1 MQKKF
6 VTNLGLVLLLNL
18 LIKPYWIFG
27 IDRNVQL
34 IVGTEQYGF
43 YYAIFSFSFLLNILL
58 DFGITNFNNKN
69 ISQNN
74 HLLSKHLSSI
84 IVLRLLLAGVFAIV
98 TFLAGL
104 IVQYNS
110 DMLKMLVAVIFNQI
124 LLGFILYLR
133 SNLAGMHL
141 FKTDSIVSVLD
152 RLLMI
157 GICSYLIYMHNHGG
171 EFNITWFVY
180 SQTIAY
186 VITVFITLVV
196 VLKKAK
202 IRRLQ
207 WRWPFFVMIMKKSYP
222 YAVLVLLM
230 TFYNWSNGPM
240 LERLLPF
247 RVGANQAGIFASAN
261 RLLDAAN
268 MIPVLFAGLLLPIF
282 ARMIKL
288 KQNVEEMVRLSFSLL
303 VIPAIV
309 VAVCCSCFSLELMD
323 YLNKGNH
330 VQESSDVFKII
341 IFCFVPVSATY
352 IFGTLLTSNGS
363 LKQLNI
369 MAGTGM
375 IVNIIMNLI
384 LIPKFSA
391 VGAAISSITTQT
403 FTALVQVFMANK
415 AFNFTKNYKLI
426 ISIVVFIAV
435 SFFINSF
442 AYQLN
447 LFWMI
452 RFAIEAGACF
462 IVAMALRL
470 ISVKNIYYILKYG
483 EE

>member
-18 LIKPYWIFG
+18 LIKPYWIIG
-27 IDRNVQL
+27 IDRNVQ
-34 IVGTEQYGF
+34 IAVGTEQYGF
-43 YYAIFSFSFLLNILL
+43 YYAIFSFSFILNILL

-84 IVLRLLLAGVFAIV
+84 IVLRIMLAVIFALV
-98 TFLAGL
+98 TFSVGL
-104 IVQYNS
+104 LIDYTP
-110 DMLKMLVAVIFNQI
+110 DMMKMLVAVIFNQI

-133 SNLAGMHL
+133 SNLAGLHL

-152 RLLMI
+152 RLIMI
-157 GICSYLIYMHNHGG
+157 AICSYLLMLHRQGG

-186 VITVFITLVV
+186 VITTFITLVV

-202 IRRLQ
+202 VRRLQ
-207 WRWPFFVMIMKKSYP
+207 WRWPFFVMILKKSYP

-240 LERLLPF
+240 LERMLPF

-261 RLLDAAN
+261 RLLDGAN

-282 ARMIKL
+282 AKMIKL

-303 VIPAIV
+303 VVPAIV
-309 VAVCCSCFSLELMD
+309 VAVCCFFFSYEIMD
-323 YLNKGNH
+323 LLNYGNH
-330 VQESSDVFKII
+330 VQESSDVFKILMC
-341 IFCFVPVSATY
+341 CFVPVSMSY
-352 IFGTLLTSNGS
+352 IFGTLLTANGS

-369 MAGTGM
+369 MAGAGM
-375 IVNIIMNLI
+375 LINIIMNLI
-384 LIPKFSA
+384 LIPKLSA
-391 VGAAISSITTQT
+391 VGAAISSITTQS
-403 FTALVQVFMANK
+403 FTALVQLFMAQK
-415 AFNFTKNYKLI
+415 TFDFKKNIKLI
-426 ISIVVFIAV
+426 TMTLLFIGLCIG
-435 SFFINSF
+435 INYT
-442 AYQLN
+442 AYHLDIN
-447 LFWMI
+447 WMA
-452 RFAIEAGACF
+452 RFVIAAGSCF
-462 IVAMALRL
+462 ILAFSTRL
-470 ISVKNIYYILKYG
+470 IGIGNIYRILKYG

>member
-452 RFAIEAGACF
+452 RFAIAAGACF

>member
-435 SFFINSF
+435 SFFINSI

-452 RFAIEAGACF
+452 RFAIAAGASF